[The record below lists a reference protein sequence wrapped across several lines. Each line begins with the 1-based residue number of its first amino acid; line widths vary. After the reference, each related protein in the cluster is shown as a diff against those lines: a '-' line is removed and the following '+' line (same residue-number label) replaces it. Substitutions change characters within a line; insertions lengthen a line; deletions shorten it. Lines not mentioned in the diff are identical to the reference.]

1 MIFVTLGNQN
11 FQFKRL
17 LDKVES
23 LIRNGEI
30 KEEVVA
36 QIGHTEFQSK
46 FIRTIDF
53 MSKEEFDKHIGSS
66 TFIISH
72 AGTGSIIS
80 CLLKN
85 KRVMVAARLKV
96 FDEHIDNHQL
106 EITNVFQKKNLII
119 ALNKELSDLPLKI
132 KNINSFNLDK
142 FRSNN
147 NNFNENLFHII
158 EKL

>member
-119 ALNKELSDLPLKI
+119 ALPLKI